1 VLLPNDRIMV
11 AFRRACDWT
20 TGDVIAH
27 GFSSTEAC
35 LTWSDDL
42 GQSWSEPRIFTA
54 GNITNQNLLSLPN
67 GPLILLTQRGEMVPL
82 KIYDKWKDQKPFHYD
97 PHFGWAYASY
107 GVQAVRSF
115 NNGFTWEAPVPI
127 SPIPDIEPVFPGW
140 PSPAGLGASPILL
153 QDGEIRIFVSVEPR
167 L

>member
-1 VLLPNDRIMV
+1 MV

-27 GFSSTEAC
+27 GFPSTEAC
-35 LTWSDDL
+35 LIWSDDL

-82 KIYDKWKDQKPFHYD
+82 KIYDKWKDQKTIPLRPPFWL
-97 PHFGWAYASY
+97 GI
-107 GVQAVRSF
+107 RSIWGSGRAIIQQWF
-115 NNGFTWEAPVPI
+115 HLGSTGPYFTNT
-127 SPIPDIEPVFPGW
+127 
-140 PSPAGLGASPILL
+140 
-153 QDGEIRIFVSVEPR
+153 RY
-167 L
+167 